1 VADHRAGTGLSG
13 RAKFL
18 IMKSSANLKVS
29 PRYLL
34 KNLKPEQVEL
44 LEKWLFEDCLS
55 YGQVVPLVE
64 KELNIKVGVKSLFNF
79 YRKQSR
85 QRTVNR
91 IIHSAQNTNEVLKA
105 FAENPADTYKAILNI
120 AGQIAFDKALKNP
133 DEPDVATIRDFT
145 KLLISAKQE
154 KLMAQKFSLD
164 REKWEFDIAQACA
177 AHHAQLEAIATDKT
191 LNDDA
196 RIQAIREKLFGD
208 QLPKSN

>member
-1 VADHRAGTGLSG
+1 MNRVAN
-13 RAKFL
+13 
-18 IMKSSANLKVS
+18 IKVS

-34 KNLKPEQVEL
+34 KNLTPEQAEL

-64 KELNIKVGVKSLFNF
+64 KEFNIKVGVKSLFNF

-91 IIHSAQNTNEVLKA
+91 ILHSAQNANAVLKA
-105 FAENPADTYKAILNI
+105 FAENPADTYQAVLNI

-133 DEPDVATIRDFT
+133 DQPDVATIREFT

-154 KLMAQKFSLD
+154 KLAEKKFGHD
-164 REKWEFDIAQACA
+164 REKWEFDIAKACA
-177 AHHAQLEAIATDKT
+177 AHHAQLEAIATDKN
-191 LNDDA
+191 LNDEA
-196 RIQAIREKLFGD
+196 RIQAIRERLFGQ
-208 QLPKSN
+208 QLPE